1 MIQSVHTAP
10 ISHEYSFPDQ
20 SSIRRYYVDTSSVTR
35 KPWPDQNSQEI
46 QDSLKFYVVARKN
59 YSTVDFPFVVP
70 KLFTQVNNASG
81 LFRGGEEAT
90 NDFFDRGVYSSDD
103 SDVLEESPISVSS
116 ISPSYQFSPGSRR
129 RAPRVANDYNTS
141 DFFDEPFDTDVSYE
155 DAEPK
160 HLKSQSPVRQMNVL
174 DSPRSGKSKAD
185 LRRPAGRPDKAPL
198 KIGDRT
204 PTRHKP
210 RIKSKASTPLR
221 LSKGHS
227 RLASDADSDPADH
240 QDETLELEDM
250 KSPRGSQKSR
260 GDKARRGPGTTNK
273 LYKLDRKTAASAKKG
288 ALKESKEKY
297 KVTKKGPYQITRE
310 SRTLGLPKPDK
321 NRQLEEKKQDL
332 ALYKEKELAPME
344 LDMGGFDGYEGIEDE
359 GEKTPVKELSQRR
372 GAVVKRKARPS
383 VSSSALLNSWYIST
397 RSESEDKNYEY
408 VKGPEMSNTRYPRR
422 FRRPPSQHWMSNITS
437 DGKSVLFMAGVSTQ
451 KLTTPHLTDERFPT
465 SSLVLTN
472 DHGNVELEI
481 VKTDGK
487 DGEVEGDPK
496 QKSLSDYVKTIAP
509 RRYGQ
514 SPKRDL
520 EPEVKAISDVPRKV
534 RRLKKGTGAAAKLV
548 RRSEGFGEP
557 KSRKKHEKKGYDK
570 ETMVKVTR
578 DLSAEKALELLRKLP
593 EVYDGGKTLSITID
607 DDVNELSETEL
618 NVNTTHSRMLKGIYD
633 SFVDHGKERIYYK
646 CVHKPEQNRIPC
658 GALVFNTMVFTSQ
671 CRTSDVRIPGENE
684 IDFKDVQT
692 NFIFG
697 YVHSGQDLV
706 IEGDGAKK
714 EISQGKTFF
723 LPTHRKWKIKN
734 NSKTM
739 EANIALSFINV

>member
-1 MIQSVHTAP
+1 MIQTVNSAP

-20 SSIRRYYVDTSSVTR
+20 SSIRRYYVETSSVTR
-35 KPWPDQNSQEI
+35 KPWPDQTNQDV

-70 KLFTQVNNASG
+70 KLFSQVNNTAG
-81 LFRGGEEAT
+81 LFRGGEEGT
-90 NDFFDRGVYSSDD
+90 SDFFDRGVNSSDD

-116 ISPSYQFSPGSRR
+116 VSPSYQVSPERSR
-129 RAPRVANDYNTS
+129 RAPRVSNGYDTS
-141 DFFDEPFDTDVSYE
+141 NFFDEPFDSDVSYE
-155 DAEPK
+155 DEEPN
-160 HLKSQSPVRQMNVL
+160 HLKSQSPVRRMKEFDQ
-174 DSPRSGKSKAD
+174 PRSGKLKGD
-185 LRRPAGRPDKAPL
+185 LRGSAGRPDKTPL

-204 PTRHKP
+204 PVKHKSGI
-210 RIKSKASTPLR
+210 RSKVSTPLR
-221 LSKGHS
+221 HSKGHS
-227 RLASDADSDPADH
+227 RSASDADSDAADNE
-240 QDETLELEDM
+240 DAALELEDI
-250 KSPRGSQKSR
+250 KSPRSSQKSR
-260 GDKARRGPGTTNK
+260 GDKTRRGPGTTNT

-288 ALKESKEKY
+288 ALKESKEGY
-297 KVTKKGPYQITRE
+297 KVTKKGPYQIMRE
-310 SRTLGLPKPDK
+310 SRILGLPKPDK
-321 NRQLEEKKQDL
+321 KRQLEEKKQDL
-332 ALYKEKELAPME
+332 AIYKGRELAERE

-359 GEKTPVKELSQRR
+359 GEKTPLKELSQRR
-372 GAVVKRKARPS
+372 GAVVKRKPRPS

-408 VKGPEMSNTRYPRR
+408 VKGPEVSNSRYPRR
-422 FRRPPSQHWMSNITS
+422 FRRPPSQHWMSNLTS

-487 DGEVEGDPK
+487 DGDLEEDPK

-509 RRYGQ
+509 RKYGQ

-520 EPEVKAISDVPRKV
+520 EQEVKAISDVPRKV
-534 RRLKKGTGAAAKLV
+534 RRLKKGIGATAKLV
-548 RRSEGFGEP
+548 KKSEEFREQ
-557 KSRKKHEKKGYDK
+557 KSRKKHEKKGADK
-570 ETMVKVTR
+570 EKMVKVTR

-593 EVYDGGKTLSITID
+593 EVYDGGKTLSIAID
-607 DDVNELSETEL
+607 DDVNDLSETEP
-618 NVNTTHSRMLKGIYD
+618 NERNRHSKMLKSIYD
-633 SFVDHGKERIYYK
+633 SFVEHGKERIYYK

-697 YVHSGQDLV
+697 YVHSGQELV
-706 IEGDGAKK
+706 IEGDGVKK

-723 LPTHRKWKIKN
+723 LPIHRKWKIKN
-734 NSKTM
+734 NSK
-739 EANIALSFINV
+739 